1 MDNSKANEIIVAA
14 AVTVFAAIGV
24 TVLVSTA
31 QEFRRQNL
39 RIKAAKNEF
48 EASKL
53 VREAANRAD
62 QMIIDDV
69 FTRIQKKNGF

>member
-1 MDNSKANEIIVAA
+1 MDNSKANEIIVVA
-14 AVTVFAAIGV
+14 AVTVFTAIGV
-24 TVLVSTA
+24 AVLVSTA

-48 EASKL
+48 ESSKL
-53 VREAANRAD
+53 VREAADRTN

>member
-14 AVTVFAAIGV
+14 AVTVFATIGIV
-24 TVLVSTA
+24 VVVSSA

-53 VREAANRAD
+53 VREAAYRAD

>member
-1 MDNSKANEIIVAA
+1 MDNSKANEIIVVA
-14 AVTVFAAIGV
+14 AVTVFAAIGIV
-24 TVLVSTA
+24 VVVSSA

-39 RIKAAKNEF
+39 SIKAAKNEF

-53 VREAANRAD
+53 VREAANGAD

>member
-1 MDNSKANEIIVAA
+1 MDNSKANEIIVVA

-24 TVLVSTA
+24 TVLVSAA

-53 VREAANRAD
+53 VREAADRAD

>member
-14 AVTVFAAIGV
+14 AVTVFATIGIV
-24 TVLVSTA
+24 VVVSSA
-31 QEFRRQNL
+31 KEFRRQNL